1 MPKIVIFALLFLN
14 LSSWTIYGQILG
26 SEGVFQIIEPQIE
39 VKPFDIDVQI
49 DKRGNDQYDLIVTI
63 ELENGNYVISPYSE
77 DETYGHFEI
86 SLAETSNFILLDQL
100 LEVPNSVEEY
110 DPVLKRQVK
119 FVRETTSYTQRIRL
133 ASQDNFVVSGLIEF
147 VLEPS
152 CVPYDVEFVIT
163 YHSEAM
169 NVKKT
174 KTAISEEYK
183 Q

>member
-1 MPKIVIFALLFLN
+1 MPKILTFAILFLN
-14 LSSWTIYGQILG
+14 LSSWTIYGQTLS
-26 SEGVFQIIEPQIE
+26 SEGVFKIIEPQIE

-49 DKRGNDQYDLIVTI
+49 DKRGSDQYDLIVTI

-86 SLAETSNFILLDQL
+86 SFAETSNFILLDQL
-100 LEVPNSVEEY
+100 LEIPNSVEEF

-163 YHSEAM
+163 YHSEKM

-174 KTAISEEYK
+174 KTVISEEYK